1 MSSEK
6 SSWPEVVGL
15 PAEEAKRTILRD
27 RPDVHVIVAPVGS
40 PGITDFNEKRVRV
53 FVNDAGIVVEVPRT
67 G

>member
-15 PAEEAKRTILRD
+15 PGEQAKQTILRD
-27 RPDVHVIVAPVGS
+27 RPDVRVFIIPVGS
-40 PGITDFNEKRVRV
+40 AVTRDFDEKRVRV
-53 FVNDAGIVVEVPRT
+53 FVNSAGIVAQVPMI

>member
-15 PAEEAKRTILRD
+15 PGEQAKQIILRD
-27 RPDVHVIVAPVGS
+27 RPDVRVFILLVGS
-40 PGITDFNEKRVRV
+40 QVTTEFDDKRVRV
-53 FVNDAGIVVEVPRT
+53 FVNRAGIVAEVPNI